1 MPNTQY
7 LFINYLKPILS
18 MIVEVVVYNIESAFK
33 AQEGGADRI
42 ELCDNPGDGGTT
54 PSGGTVEVVRAN
66 TTLDIFVMLRP
77 RGGDFF
83 YTSYEFHTMKRD
95 LIQFQ
100 KISVDGFVFG
110 VLNENGTIDKKRCK
124 ELIDKAKPL
133 KVTCHRAFDMTRDPF
148 EALEDCIEAGFS
160 RILTSGHQLKAIEG
174 VDLIAR
180 LVEKAGNRIVIVA
193 GSGVNE
199 KTVKEIV
206 SKTNVKEIH
215 FSATSSRPSKM
226 IFQNQLISAMGE
238 QGKGEY
244 TVRTVDPERV
254 RVIREIAERTSL

>member
-1 MPNTQY
+1 
-7 LFINYLKPILS
+7 

-66 TTLDIFVMLRP
+66 TTLDVFVMLRP

-100 KISVDGFVFG
+100 KISVDGFVLG
-110 VLNENGTIDKKRCK
+110 ILNENGTIDKKRCR

-148 EALEDCIEAGFS
+148 EALENCIEVGFS
-160 RILTSGHQLKAIEG
+160 RILTSGHQLKAIDG
-174 VDLIAR
+174 IDLIAG
-180 LVEKAGNRIVIVA
+180 LVEKAGNRISIMA
-193 GSGVNE
+193 GSGINE
-199 KTVKEIV
+199 DTVKEIV
-206 SKTNVKEIH
+206 SKTMVKEIH
-215 FSATSSRPSKM
+215 FSATSERPSKM
-226 IFQNQLISAMGE
+226 TFQNQAISAMGE
-238 QGKGEY
+238 EGTSEY
-244 TVRTVDPERV
+244 EVRTVDPERV
-254 RVIREIAERTSL
+254 KMIRSIAESIFPSGK